1 MKQKILMIC
10 TLLALC
16 LGTILFTTQIG
27 RTQLVNRNEFGIPN
41 QPNPYFGSP
50 PTNVVQTSST
60 ACALRPD
67 TSPTASN
74 LPKAVVPTQLPLSR
88 FRQVGYPVNPATATL
103 NNLSSSTRPF
113 SSYQPKESIA
123 LADPTNYGDRFVFDL
138 YGRPAYYPP
147 IVVIH
152 ETVGSAR
159 SAINLF
165 QTRHSRDAQQVSY
178 HALIKRDGEIV
189 YLVPPDKRAFGAGN
203 SVFQGT
209 HGQET
214 VKTHPN
220 YPPSVNNFAYHVS
233 LETPRDGS
241 NNRNRHSG
249 YTQTQYQSLAW
260 LVAKTGVP
268 YSRIT
273 THKGVD
279 RSGSRKDPRSF
290 DESRFLGFLQVLPQT
305 QEIVIGCQ
313 PPQSY

>member
-1 MKQKILMIC
+1 MKHKILTVC
-10 TLLALC
+10 SLLALC
-16 LGTILFTTQIG
+16 LVTILLTTQIG
-27 RTQLVNRNEFGIPN
+27 RAQLVNSNEFGVPN
-41 QPNPYFGSP
+41 LPNSNFGL
-50 PTNVVQTSST
+50 TRENVVPAIST
-60 ACALRPD
+60 ACALRPAI
-67 TSPTASN
+67 TPTLSN
-74 LPKAVVPTQLPLSR
+74 LPKAAVPTQLSLSR
-88 FRQVGYPVNPATATL
+88 FRQQRYQVNPTTATL
-103 NNLSSSTRPF
+103 NNQLSSTSPL

-138 YGRPAYYPP
+138 NGRPAYYPP

-159 SAINLF
+159 SAINMF
-165 QTRHSRDAQQVSY
+165 QTRHSRDSQQVSY

-203 SVFQGT
+203 SVFEG
-209 HGQET
+209 GNGLET

-233 LETPRDGS
+233 LETPRDGN

-249 YTQTQYQSLAW
+249 YTQDQYQSLAW

-290 DESRFLGFLQVLPQT
+290 DQSRFVRLLQVLPQT

>member
-1 MKQKILMIC
+1 MKQKILTVC
-10 TLLALC
+10 TLFALC
-16 LGTILFTTQIG
+16 LVTILITTEIG
-27 RTQLVNRNEFGIPN
+27 QSQLVNSNEFRV
-41 QPNPYFGSP
+41 PNPPNSHFGVP
-50 PTNVVQTSST
+50 PENLVQSIST
-60 ACALRPD
+60 ACALRPAIAPT
-67 TSPTASN
+67 TSN
-74 LPKAVVPTQLPLSR
+74 FPKAAAPVQLPLSR
-88 FRQVGYPVNPATATL
+88 FRQVGYQVNSATGNL
-103 NNLSSSTRPF
+103 NNQSSFTNPL

-123 LADPTNYGDRFVFDL
+123 LVDPTNYGDRFVFDL
-138 YGRPAYYPP
+138 NNRPAYYPP

-165 QTRHSRDAQQVSY
+165 QNRHIRDSQQVSY

-203 SVFQGT
+203 SVFQGSN
-209 HGQET
+209 GQET

-233 LETPRDGS
+233 LETPGDGN

-290 DESRFLGFLQVLPQT
+290 DESRFLGLLQVLPQT